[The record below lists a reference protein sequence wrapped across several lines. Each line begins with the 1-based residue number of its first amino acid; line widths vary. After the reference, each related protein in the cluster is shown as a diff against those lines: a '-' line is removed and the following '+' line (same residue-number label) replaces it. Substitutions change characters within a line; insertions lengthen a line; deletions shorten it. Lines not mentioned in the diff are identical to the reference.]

1 MIKKQTMQEQKKHAE
16 FELIQKNKIAGE
28 KLSILESL
36 VPVVVLMI
44 LLAYNIFFE

>member
-1 MIKKQTMQEQKKHAE
+1 MIKKQTMQEQKKRAE
-16 FELIQKNKIAGE
+16 FEFIPKNKIAGE

-44 LLAYNIFFE
+44 LLA